1 MNLLDWIIIIWLVL
15 AFFAGARSG
24 LVFWIGNVVGLLLG
38 IYVAGLYYADISAWI
53 GDGGWSDLIAFMVVL
68 VLISVISGIVA
79 HVLNKAFNILRWIP
93 FLSTANHILGGI
105 LAIVVNI
112 LLLSVVMYFASHVE
126 ISTVV
131 TQTIAES
138 RIAAILLVISTVISW
153 ILPASITDLEAL
165 F

>member
-24 LVFWIGNVVGLLLG
+24 LVFWVGNVIGLLLG

-68 VLISVISGIVA
+68 VLISVVSGIVA
-79 HVLNKAFNILRWIP
+79 HILNKAFNIMRWIP
-93 FLSTANHILGGI
+93 FLSTANHILGGL
-105 LAIVVNI
+105 LAIIVNV
-112 LLLSVVMYFASHVE
+112 LLLSVAVYFASHIE

-131 TQTIAES
+131 TQTISES
-138 RIAAILLVISTVISW
+138 RIAAVLLVISVVISW
-153 ILPASITDLEAL
+153 ILPASITELKTL
-165 F
+165 L